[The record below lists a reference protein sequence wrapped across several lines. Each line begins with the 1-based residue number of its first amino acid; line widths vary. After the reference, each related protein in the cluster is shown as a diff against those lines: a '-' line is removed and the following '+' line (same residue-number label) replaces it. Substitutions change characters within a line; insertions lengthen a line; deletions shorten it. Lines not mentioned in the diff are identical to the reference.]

1 MAPLTV
7 TEADP
12 FVPPLQATFVCD
24 VPTVK
29 AAGCV
34 IVTVFWIEHVML
46 SVIVTVYTPATSPV
60 AVAPVPP
67 DGDQE

>member
-24 VPTVK
+24 VPTVN

-34 IVTVFWIEHVML
+34 TVYDLVAVHPLASVT
-46 SVIVTVYTPATSPV
+46 VTVYVPAASPV

-67 DGDQE
+67 DGAQE